1 MKGDLSYACHEPAMG
16 WFRRLKRGIRLEG
29 KQQELR
35 AKRVLG
41 SKYE

>member
-1 MKGDLSYACHEPAMG
+1 MG

-35 AKRVLG
+35 DKRVLG
-41 SKYE
+41 